1 MPTYLVRVWMPDR
14 PGALGAVASR
24 IGAVRGDLVGIDI
37 LERGGGRA
45 IDESAVELPDPEL
58 VALLTREIHQ
68 VDGVDVEDVRQAAGG
83 LVDPRLDALETA
95 GRLVS
100 RGDVDGLL
108 NALAIHSARDLEAE
122 WAAVVDL
129 GGRGSGADGQ
139 PDGVSASI
147 VTGVGPVPEAAWLSA
162 FVSGSRSSVTPRTAE
177 LGPDD
182 IAWADLG
189 SASLVLVLGRRGAA
203 QNSAGE
209 KASAGADA
217 SAPSRLLPPEG
228 RAKGAAT
235 TASNSRPF
243 RTRERRQLSALAQI
257 ADHRWVEL
265 AGKPLLH

>member
-24 IGAVRGDLVGIDI
+24 IGAVRGDLIGIDI
-37 LERGGGRA
+37 LERGAGRA
-45 IDESAVELPDPEL
+45 IDELAVELPDADL
-58 VALLTREIHQ
+58 VPLLTREIHQ
-68 VDGVDVEDVRQAAGG
+68 VDGVDVEDVRPAAGG
-83 LVDPRLDALETA
+83 LVDARLDALETA

-100 RGDVDGLL
+100 RRDVKELL
-108 NALAIHSARDLEAE
+108 GALASHSARDLEAE

-129 GGRGSGADGQ
+129 GVREVDAASGHAGAA
-139 PDGVSASI
+139 ASI

-162 FVSGSRSSVTPRTAE
+162 FVAGSRSSVVPRTAE
-177 LGPDD
+177 AGPDD

-203 QNSAGE
+203 AKKSSGDNDGPTALGI
-209 KASAGADA
+209 
-217 SAPSRLLPPEG
+217 SRTKERPP
-228 RAKGAAT
+228 
-235 TASNSRPF
+235 ASNSRPF

-265 AGKPLLH
+265 VANSRP